1 LTLRF
6 EISQWKSDRYINRFN
21 TVQSMGLI
29 KGENVKKKKVKA
41 KKLRSQEQ
49 NEINEYNRVL

>member
-1 LTLRF
+1 
-6 EISQWKSDRYINRFN
+6 
-21 TVQSMGLI
+21 MGLI